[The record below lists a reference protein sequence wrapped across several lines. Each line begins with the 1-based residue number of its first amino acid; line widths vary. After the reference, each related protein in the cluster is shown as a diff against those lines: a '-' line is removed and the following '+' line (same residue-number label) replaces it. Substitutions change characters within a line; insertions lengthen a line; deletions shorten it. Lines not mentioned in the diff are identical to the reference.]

1 MPVSARRA
9 TPRLGVYVVSAVMLL
24 VAPSVADGGEASRPF
39 FDATFVVEETP
50 DLVYGSAV
58 PLVGEQV
65 PVDLHLDLYE
75 PAGDPSSRR
84 PAVVLA
90 HGGGFCGGTRTS
102 GRIVQQA
109 RHLAARGWVAV
120 SIEYRVNPNQCD
132 SVQAIAAA
140 TWDARAAVRWMRA
153 NATSLGVDASRIAI
167 SGYSAGA
174 FIALGVAYGGPPGTS
189 GTPGWSSD
197 VAAAISHAGAWF
209 GPAPAD
215 VPPVQIVHGDAD
227 ARVPF
232 VWGTGACAAVRA
244 AGRTCEMVTH
254 EGVGHGLPTATIIPD
269 AADFLRRCVAAHAG
283 FPDVPLGGTSD
294 LEPAVGWMAL
304 HGITTGY
311 SDGRFHHERVLNR
324 HQLATF
330 LWRLAGEPPPSSS
343 TSFPDVS
350 ATQPYADAV
359 AWFAET
365 GITQGYPDGRFGP
378 GRTVTR
384 HQLATFLWRAAG
396 EPAPTGDEPA
406 FPDVPAHLTYEPA
419 VRWLAETGITQGY
432 ADGTFRPANP
442 VNRLQASQMLWRLGR
457 TDLAWDGPMARPAAS
472 CTNVDLTR

>member
-1 MPVSARRA
+1 VRSVAA
-9 TPRLGVYVVSAVMLL
+9 VVLLLGGVLAVMS
-24 VAPSVADGGEASRPF
+24 PSAGSPAEQRYVDPLFA
-39 FDATFVVEETP
+39 VEETR

-58 PLVGEQV
+58 PLVGEQA

-75 PAGDPSSRR
+75 PAGDPVGDR
-84 PAVVLA
+84 PAVLLA

-109 RHLAARGWVAV
+109 RHLAARGWVAA
-120 SIEYRVNPNQCD
+120 SIEYRVDPERCD
-132 SVQAIAAA
+132 TLAALVAA
-140 TWDARAAVRWMRA
+140 TYDARAAVRWFRA
-153 NATSLGVDASRIAI
+153 HAEDLRIDESRISI

-174 FIALGVAYGGPPGTS
+174 FLAIGVAYGGAAGSS
-189 GTPGWSSD
+189 GNPGWSSD
-197 VAAAISHAGAWF
+197 VAAAVSHAGASYNASP
-209 GPAPAD
+209 G
-215 VPPVQIVHGDAD
+215 VQVPVQVVHGDQD
-227 ARVPF
+227 ERVAF
-232 VWGTGACAAVRA
+232 ASGLSTCAAIRSV
-244 AGRTCEMVTH
+244 GETCEMVVH

-311 SDGRFHHERVLNR
+311 PDGRFHHERVLNR

-350 ATQPYADAV
+350 PTQPYADAV

-365 GITQGYPDGRFGP
+365 GITQGYPDGTFGP

-396 EPAPTGDEPA
+396 EPAPTGAEPA
-406 FPDVPAHLTYEPA
+406 FPDVPAHLPYESA
-419 VRWLAETGITQGY
+419 VRWFAETGITQGY

-472 CTNVDLTR
+472 CSNVDLTR